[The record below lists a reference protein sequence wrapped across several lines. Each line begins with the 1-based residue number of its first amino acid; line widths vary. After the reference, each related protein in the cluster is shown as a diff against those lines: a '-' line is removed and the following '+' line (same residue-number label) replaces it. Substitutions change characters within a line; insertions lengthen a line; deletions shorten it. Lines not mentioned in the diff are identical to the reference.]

1 MISPIL
7 TYNSEIWGAY
17 TKPDFKPWDSSQI
30 EKARLQYC
38 KRYLE
43 VSSKASNVACRAEL
57 GKFPLII
64 AINQKIIN
72 YTLYLHNKE
81 NDSIVKQIFLMS
93 SDLHNTSKN
102 SFYSNVMR
110 MSEYYNLPD
119 FDRTF
124 LTDAKIKHY
133 VSLMQQKS
141 VYFTLATYY
150 SKL

>member
-1 MISPIL
+1 MYSDQVVRSRAQCFFFIIVL
-7 TYNSEIWGAY
+7 GN
-17 TKPDFKPWDSSQI
+17 
-30 EKARLQYC
+30 LYC

-43 VSSKASNVACRAEL
+43 VSSKVSNVACRAEL
-57 GKFPLII
+57 GRFPLII

-93 SDLHNTSKN
+93 YDLHNTSKN

-119 FDRTF
+119 FDPTF
-124 LTDAKIKHY
+124 LRLNTI
-133 VSLMQQKS
+133 
-141 VYFTLATYY
+141 
-150 SKL
+150 